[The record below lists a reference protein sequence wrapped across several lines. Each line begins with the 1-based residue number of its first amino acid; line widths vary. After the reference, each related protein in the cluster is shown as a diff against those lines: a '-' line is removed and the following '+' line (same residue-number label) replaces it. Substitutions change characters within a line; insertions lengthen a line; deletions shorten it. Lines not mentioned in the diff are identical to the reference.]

1 MYVCMCVG
9 MCFGARAFV
18 ICVLCHVKPCQTRRL
33 MYNPHVCVA
42 AGVCLAVL
50 FFAIGQR
57 GQTVP
62 QGRGNGLSSVTLGE
76 GFVRFPKQHG
86 SHL

>member
-9 MCFGARAFV
+9 MCFGVRAFV

-57 GQTVP
+57 GQACSTRQRKWP
-62 QGRGNGLSSVTLGE
+62 LLSHSGRGFCPVS
-76 GFVRFPKQHG
+76 
-86 SHL
+86 